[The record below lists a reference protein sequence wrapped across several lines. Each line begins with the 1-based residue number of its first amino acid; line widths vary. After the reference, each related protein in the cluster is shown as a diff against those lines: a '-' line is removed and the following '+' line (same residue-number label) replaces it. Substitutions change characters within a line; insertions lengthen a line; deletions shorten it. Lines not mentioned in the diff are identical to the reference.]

1 MTNNKMTY
9 EQVQEKVYKVL
20 KDKCAYCTYL
30 TLPKEITNDSVLAT
44 DFNMESLDEVEC
56 IMDMEKY
63 FGITIEQTAAE
74 KIKTVGDI
82 VNYIYDSDVA
92 TIHKTSPTNKI
103 VKVKANLVKDLRE
116 FVQSRKFSDVVFG
129 LSGGM
134 DSALVLALAA
144 EALGPQHV
152 HTFMMATKNTSGLS
166 IELAKQL
173 SYNIGNPHQFIDIQP
188 RVDCALKTLPFVPQR
203 RTTVENI
210 QARIRGD
217 ICMTYS
223 NEYNWMVLSCGNKSE
238 AAMGYCTLYGDTCG
252 AVMPIGDLYKT
263 EVYKMA
269 ELYPAIPQ
277 GIITRAPSAELSP
290 NQRDSDSLPEY
301 SILDAYLQ
309 KIEAGEQDENEQMA
323 DIRKKYNAMAF
334 KRIQMAPAIKVRER

>member
-44 DFNMESLDEVEC
+44 DFNMGSLDEVEC
-56 IMDMEKY
+56 IIDMEKY

-217 ICMTYS
+217 ICMTFS
-223 NEYNWMVLSCGNKSE
+223 NEFNWMVLGCGNKSE

-301 SILDAYLQ
+301 AVLDPILQ
-309 KIEAGEQDENEQMA
+309 KIESGALDENEQMTE
-323 DIRKKYNAMAF
+323 IRQKYKAMAF
-334 KRIQMAPAIKVRER
+334 KRDQMPPVLKTRER

>member
-1 MTNNKMTY
+1 M
-9 EQVQEKVYKVL
+9 
-20 KDKCAYCTYL
+20 KDIK
-30 TLPKEITNDSVLAT
+30 
-44 DFNMESLDEVEC
+44 
-56 IMDMEKY
+56 
-63 FGITIEQTAAE
+63 
-74 KIKTVGDI
+74 KIKE
-82 VNYIYDSDVA
+82 
-92 TIHKTSPTNKI
+92 
-103 VKVKANLVKDLRE
+103 NLVYDLRD
-116 FVQSRKFSDVVFG
+116 FVQLRKFSDVVFG

-217 ICMTYS
+217 ICMTFS

-301 SILDAYLQ
+301 AVLDPILQ
-309 KIEAGEQDENEQMA
+309 KIESGVADENEQMA
-323 DIRKKYNAMAF
+323 EIRRKYKAMSF
-334 KRIQMAPAIKVRER
+334 KRDQMPPVLKTRER

>member
-1 MTNNKMTY
+1 MTY
-9 EQVQEKVYKVL
+9 NEVQETVYKIL
-20 KDKCAYCTYL
+20 KDKCEYCTYL

-56 IMDMEKY
+56 IIDMEKY

-82 VNYIYDSDVA
+82 VNYIYDSDVV

-103 VKVKANLVKDLRE
+103 VKVKENLVADLRK
-116 FVQSRKFSDVVFG
+116 FVHSRNFSDVVFG
-129 LSGGM
+129 LSGGI
-134 DSALVLALAA
+134 DSALVAALSA
-144 EALGPQHV
+144 EALGADHV

-166 IELAKQL
+166 INLAKQL
-173 SYNIGNPHQFIDIQP
+173 ANNLCIHHEFIDIQP
-188 RVDCALKTLPFVPQR
+188 RVDCALKTLPFTPKR
-203 RTTVENI
+203 KITTENI

-263 EVYKMA
+263 EVYQMA
-269 ELYPAIPQ
+269 ELYPQIPGAIIQ
-277 GIITRAPSAELSP
+277 RAPTAELSP
-290 NQRDSDSLPEY
+290 NQRDTDSLPEY
-301 SILDAYLQ
+301 AVLDTILQ
-309 KIEAGEQDENEQMA
+309 KIDAGKPDEDERMA
-323 DIRKKYNAMAF
+323 QIRKQYNAMAF

>member
-1 MTNNKMTY
+1 MTY

-44 DFNMESLDEVEC
+44 DFNMDSLDEVEC
-56 IMDMEKY
+56 IIDMEKY

-92 TIHKTSPTNKI
+92 TIHKTSPTNKM

-116 FVQSRKFSDVVFG
+116 FVRSRKFSDVVFG

-188 RVDCALKTLPFVPQR
+188 RVDCALKTLPFLPQR

-223 NEYNWMVLSCGNKSE
+223 NEYNWMVLGCGNKSE

-252 AVMPIGDLYKT
+252 AVMPLGDLYKT

-290 NQRDSDSLPEY
+290 NQRDSDSFPEY
-301 SILDAYLQ
+301 AVFDPILQ
-309 KIEAGEQDENEQMA
+309 KIESGAPDENEQMA
-323 DIRKKYNAMAF
+323 EIRRKYKAMAF
-334 KRIQMAPAIKVRER
+334 KRNQMPPVLKVRER

>member
-1 MTNNKMTY
+1 M
-9 EQVQEKVYKVL
+9 
-20 KDKCAYCTYL
+20 KDIK
-30 TLPKEITNDSVLAT
+30 
-44 DFNMESLDEVEC
+44 
-56 IMDMEKY
+56 
-63 FGITIEQTAAE
+63 
-74 KIKTVGDI
+74 KIKE
-82 VNYIYDSDVA
+82 
-92 TIHKTSPTNKI
+92 
-103 VKVKANLVKDLRE
+103 NLVYDLRD

-217 ICMTYS
+217 ICMTFS
-223 NEYNWMVLSCGNKSE
+223 NEFNWMVLGCGNKSE

-252 AVMPIGDLYKT
+252 AVMPLGDLYKT

-301 SILDAYLQ
+301 AVLDPILQ
-309 KIEAGEQDENEQMA
+309 KIESGALDENEQMA
-323 DIRKKYNAMAF
+323 EIRRKYKAMAF
-334 KRIQMAPAIKVRER
+334 KRDQMPPVLKTRER

>member
-1 MTNNKMTY
+1 M
-9 EQVQEKVYKVL
+9 
-20 KDKCAYCTYL
+20 KDIK
-30 TLPKEITNDSVLAT
+30 
-44 DFNMESLDEVEC
+44 
-56 IMDMEKY
+56 
-63 FGITIEQTAAE
+63 
-74 KIKTVGDI
+74 KIKE
-82 VNYIYDSDVA
+82 
-92 TIHKTSPTNKI
+92 
-103 VKVKANLVKDLRE
+103 NLVYDLRD

-152 HTFMMATKNTSGLS
+152 HTFMMATKNTSAMS
-166 IELAKQL
+166 VNLAKQL

-217 ICMTYS
+217 ICMTFS
-223 NEYNWMVLSCGNKSE
+223 NEFNWMVLGCGNKSE
-238 AAMGYCTLYGDTCG
+238 TAMGYCTLYGDTCG
-252 AVMPIGDLYKT
+252 AVMPLGDLYKT

>member
-1 MTNNKMTY
+1 MTY

-44 DFNMESLDEVEC
+44 DFNMGSLDEVEC
-56 IMDMEKY
+56 IIDMEKY

-188 RVDCALKTLPFVPQR
+188 RVDCALKTLPFVPQC

-217 ICMTYS
+217 ICMTFS
-223 NEYNWMVLSCGNKSE
+223 NEFNWMVLGCGNKSE

-301 SILDAYLQ
+301 AVLDPILQ
-309 KIEAGEQDENEQMA
+309 KIESGALDENEQMA
-323 DIRKKYNAMAF
+323 EIRRKYKAMAF
-334 KRIQMAPAIKVRER
+334 KRDQMPPVLKTRER

>member
-1 MTNNKMTY
+1 M
-9 EQVQEKVYKVL
+9 
-20 KDKCAYCTYL
+20 KDIK
-30 TLPKEITNDSVLAT
+30 
-44 DFNMESLDEVEC
+44 
-56 IMDMEKY
+56 
-63 FGITIEQTAAE
+63 
-74 KIKTVGDI
+74 KIKE
-82 VNYIYDSDVA
+82 
-92 TIHKTSPTNKI
+92 
-103 VKVKANLVKDLRE
+103 NLVYDLRD

-152 HTFMMATKNTSGLS
+152 HTFMMATKNTSAMS
-166 IELAKQL
+166 VYLAKQMA
-173 SYNIGNPHQFIDIQP
+173 YNIGNPHQFIDIQP

-217 ICMTYS
+217 ICMTFS
-223 NEYNWMVLSCGNKSE
+223 NEFNWMVLGCGNKSE

-252 AVMPIGDLYKT
+252 AVMPLGDLYKT

-277 GIITRAPSAELSP
+277 AIIIRAPSAELSP
-290 NQRDSDSLPEY
+290 NQYDSDSLPEY
-301 SILDAYLQ
+301 AVLDPILQ
-309 KIEAGEQDENEQMA
+309 KIESGVADENEQMA
-323 DIRKKYNAMAF
+323 EIRRKYKAMSF
-334 KRIQMAPAIKVRER
+334 KRDQMPPVLKVRER

>member
-1 MTNNKMTY
+1 MKDNKMTY

-44 DFNMESLDEVEC
+44 DFNMDFLDEVEC
-56 IMDMEKY
+56 IIDMEKY

-152 HTFMMATKNTSGLS
+152 HTFMMATKNTSAMS
-166 IELAKQL
+166 VYLAKQL

-217 ICMTYS
+217 ICMTFS
-223 NEYNWMVLSCGNKSE
+223 NEYNWMVLGCGNKSE

-252 AVMPIGDLYKT
+252 AVMPLGDLYKT

-301 SILDAYLQ
+301 AVLDPILQ
-309 KIEAGEQDENEQMA
+309 KIESGVADENEQMA
-323 DIRKKYNAMAF
+323 EIRRKYKAMSF
-334 KRIQMAPAIKVRER
+334 KRDQMPPVLKTRER

>member
-1 MTNNKMTY
+1 MTRQEILNRVIEIVESYGSHEYT
-9 EQVQEKVYKVL
+9 EQSSL
-20 KDKCAYCTYL
+20 
-30 TLPKEITNDSVLAT
+30 NDI
-44 DFNMESLDEVEC
+44 DSLD
-56 IMDMEKY
+56 ITDMILKTE
-63 FGITIEQTAAE
+63 IEFNLHYD
-74 KIKTVGDI
+74 KIERNIDT
-82 VNYIYDSDVA
+82 
-92 TIHKTSPTNKI
+92 
-103 VKVKANLVKDLRE
+103 VKDLVDLIYENLKTITKDKKDIKKIKENLVYDLRD

-173 SYNIGNPHQFIDIQP
+173 SANIGNPHKFIDIQP

-217 ICMTYS
+217 ICMTFS
-223 NEYNWMVLSCGNKSE
+223 NEYDWMVLGCGNKSE

-252 AVMPIGDLYKT
+252 AVMPLGDLYKT
-263 EVYKMA
+263 DVYKMA

-277 GIITRAPSAELSP
+277 AIIIRAPSAELSP
-290 NQRDSDSLPEY
+290 NQYDSDSLPEY
-301 SILDAYLQ
+301 AVLDPILQ
-309 KIEAGEQDENEQMA
+309 KIESGVLDENEQMA
-323 DIRKKYNAMAF
+323 EIRRKYNAMAF
-334 KRIQMAPAIKVRER
+334 KRNQMPPVLKVRER

>member
-1 MTNNKMTY
+1 M
-9 EQVQEKVYKVL
+9 
-20 KDKCAYCTYL
+20 KD
-30 TLPKEITNDSVLAT
+30 
-44 DFNMESLDEVEC
+44 
-56 IMDMEKY
+56 
-63 FGITIEQTAAE
+63 
-74 KIKTVGDI
+74 IK
-82 VNYIYDSDVA
+82 
-92 TIHKTSPTNKI
+92 
-103 VKVKANLVKDLRE
+103 KVKENLVKDLRE

-144 EALGPQHV
+144 EALGADHV
-152 HTFMMATKNTSGLS
+152 HTFMMATKNTSAMS
-166 IELAKQL
+166 VNLAKQMA
-173 SYNIGNPHQFIDIQP
+173 YNIGNHHEFIDIQP

-203 RTTVENI
+203 RVTTENI
-210 QARIRGD
+210 RARIRGD

-238 AAMGYCTLYGDTCG
+238 AAIGYCTLYGDTCG

-263 EVYKMA
+263 EVYQMA
-269 ELYPAIPQ
+269 ELYPAIPRA
-277 GIITRAPSAELSP
+277 IISRAPTAELSP
-290 NQRDSDSLPEY
+290 NQKDIDSLPEY

>member
-1 MTNNKMTY
+1 MTQQKMTY
-9 EQVQEKVYKVL
+9 NEVQETVYKIL
-20 KDKCAYCTYL
+20 KDKCEYCTYL
-30 TLPKEITNDSVLAT
+30 TLPTKITNDSVLAT

-56 IMDMEKY
+56 IIDMEKY

-103 VKVKANLVKDLRE
+103 VKVKENLVADLRE
-116 FVQSRKFSDVVFG
+116 FVHSRNFSDVVFG
-129 LSGGM
+129 LSGGI
-134 DSALVLALAA
+134 DSALVAALSAD
-144 EALGPQHV
+144 ALGADHV

-166 IELAKQL
+166 INLAKQL
-173 SYNIGNPHQFIDIQP
+173 ANNLCIHHEFIDIQP
-188 RVDCALKTLPFVPQR
+188 RVDCALKNLPFTPKR
-203 RTTVENI
+203 KITTENI

-223 NEYNWMVLSCGNKSE
+223 NEYNWLVLSCGNKSE

-263 EVYKMA
+263 EVYQMA
-269 ELYPAIPQ
+269 ELYPQIPGAI
-277 GIITRAPSAELSP
+277 IKRAPTAELSP
-290 NQRDSDSLPEY
+290 NQRDTDSLPEY

-309 KIEAGEQDENEQMA
+309 KIEAGEKDENEQMA

-334 KRIQMAPAIKVRER
+334 KRIQMPPVLKVRER

>member
-1 MTNNKMTY
+1 MTY

-44 DFNMESLDEVEC
+44 DFNMGSLDEVEC
-56 IMDMEKY
+56 IIDMEKY

-188 RVDCALKTLPFVPQR
+188 RIDCALKTLPFVPQR

-217 ICMTYS
+217 ICMTFS
-223 NEYNWMVLSCGNKSE
+223 NEFNWMVLGCGNKSE

-252 AVMPIGDLYKT
+252 AVMPLGDLYKT

-301 SILDAYLQ
+301 AVLDPILQ
-309 KIEAGEQDENEQMA
+309 KIESGALDENEQMA
-323 DIRKKYNAMAF
+323 EIRQKYKAMAF
-334 KRIQMAPAIKVRER
+334 KRDQMPPVLKTRER

>member
-44 DFNMESLDEVEC
+44 DFNMDSLDEVEC
-56 IMDMEKY
+56 IIDMEKY

-217 ICMTYS
+217 ICMTFS
-223 NEYNWMVLSCGNKSE
+223 NEFNWMVLGCGNKSE

-252 AVMPIGDLYKT
+252 AVMPLGDLYKT

-301 SILDAYLQ
+301 AVLDPILQ
-309 KIEAGEQDENEQMA
+309 KIESGALDENEQMA
-323 DIRKKYNAMAF
+323 EIRQKYKAMAF
-334 KRIQMAPAIKVRER
+334 KRNQMPPVLKVRER